1 MGAHITEV
9 ISSCSSSLYA
19 LRVLRNHGLPNAS
32 LHEVARASTMAR
44 LMYASPA
51 WWGFASDGDRDRI
64 EAFVRK
70 TMRFGYLSST
80 APSAGEMSARAD
92 ENLFKAVRADCSHV
106 LHTLLPPTT
115 SHTHN
120 LRSRAH
126 SFVLPEK
133 DDKNYINRMLYKNIY

>member
-1 MGAHITEV
+1 M
-9 ISSCSSSLYA
+9 

-51 WWGFASDGDRDRI
+51 WWGFASDGDRGRV

-70 TMRFGYLSST
+70 TMRFGYLPST

-92 ENLFKAVRADCSHV
+92 ENLFKAVRADRSHV

-115 SHTHN
+115 SHKHN
-120 LRSRAH
+120 LRRRAH
-126 SFVLPEK
+126 NFVLPEK
-133 DDKNYINRMLYKNIY
+133 DDKNFISRMLYTNIY